1 MEFNDVA
8 FAIHGVFVAMIFIC
22 QCTVYERG
30 KQRVSVFCKF
40 ILVGIFMLLAICFIL
55 MSVQDLLSGCTSN
68 YDKNASKFC

>member
-22 QCTVYERG
+22 QCTVYEGG

-55 MSVQDLLSGCTSN
+55 TSVQDWISGWS
-68 YDKNASKFC
+68 S